1 MEKEGVVIFDLDDT
15 LVEKEGIF
23 VNAQKAMLQ
32 SLANCD
38 PAINPDKHFSIL
50 REIDHELVCLHKG
63 NHSYES
69 WRLAEALWLHLHE
82 GENALESASLSF
94 QMSKT
99 NINNVHILE
108 AGEQYDKILKENVP
122 KLRDDAGKVLAKLKK
137 KYVLVL
143 FSSEEKEPQQKI
155 ISSLGLD
162 KVFDIILIHR
172 IKNATS
178 MSEAKR
184 KGEEVLRM
192 IGGKPKRMVMVGDRM
207 SQDIIPAKMIGL
219 ETIWIPG
226 PYYPGKREEGPP
238 DHEISDLRDLLN
250 IL

>member
-1 MEKEGVVIFDLDDT
+1 MKKEGVVIFDLDDT

-38 PAINPDKHFSIL
+38 SEIDPDKHFDIL
-50 REIDHELVCLHKG
+50 REIDHEIVCLHKG

-82 GENALESASLSF
+82 GEDALESAALAF
-94 QMSKT
+94 QMSKA
-99 NINNVHILE
+99 NISNVHILE
-108 AGEQYDKILKENVP
+108 AGKQYDKILKENVP
-122 KLRDDAGKVLAKLKK
+122 KLRDDAWEILAKLKK

-143 FSSEEKEPQQKI
+143 FSSWEKKPQQKI
-155 ISSLGLD
+155 IVHLGLD
-162 KVFDIILIHR
+162 KVFDAIVIHR
-172 IKNATS
+172 NKNVKS
-178 MSEAKR
+178 MLEAKR
-184 KGEEVLRM
+184 IGEDVLRK
-192 IGGKPKRMVMVGDRM
+192 ISGKPKRMVMVGDRM
-207 SQDIIPAKMIGL
+207 SQDIIPAMKIGL

-238 DHEISDLRDLLN
+238 DHEISDLRELLN